1 VIAAIAIAILVSL
14 AVAYVLAPLRRGAV
28 NDAGADEFAE
38 EALARK
44 KSALDALIEI
54 DEERAVGK
62 LSASDHDAL
71 RSEYELEAVRA
82 LNDLDALA
90 VSDDDLESEIAA
102 MRDRLACRKC
112 GALRTPGE
120 RCPRCGS

>member
-1 VIAAIAIAILVSL
+1 MIAAIAIAILAGL
-14 AVAYVLAPLRRGAV
+14 AVAYVLSPLRRGAV
-28 NDAGADEFAE
+28 NEARADEFVE
-38 EALARK
+38 EALTRK
-44 KSALDALIEI
+44 KNALDALVEI

-71 RSEYELEAVRA
+71 RSEYELEAARA